1 MTVDYNP
8 GEELPP
14 LGSVRGAGKLGKGDL
29 NPTTMSKRKGKRKSK
44 TKGNEALGA
53 LMRPWGSREC
63 FCGAERC
70 RGWV

>member
-1 MTVDYNP
+1 MDYNP

-14 LGSVRGAGKLGKGDL
+14 LGSVRGKLGKGDL
-29 NPTTMSKRKGKRKSK
+29 DPSTTLSKRKGKGKSK
-44 TKGNEALGA
+44 TKGNEGLGA
-53 LMRPWGSREC
+53 LIRPWGSREC